1 MYIDDATSKLMQL
14 YFTASESMQ
23 TYFLATKSYISKH
36 GRPLAFYSDKLS
48 VFRNA
53 NHKAAEEGN
62 ATQFGRALRE
72 LDIQLICANSS
83 QAKGRVERANKTLQ
97 DRLVKELRLRN
108 ISTIKDANGYLEEFI
123 QEHNDKFAKAPI
135 YSEDLHR
142 ELLPHMLPNEIL
154 CFKTLRT
161 VSINLTFQ
169 HNRQLFMLEDTIQTR
184 ELRRKQITLYEY
196 PEGGIK
202 VFYHDKELQYRILYD
217 RVKELAQ
224 GEIVTDNKYLADI
237 LDLFRNWTKYVIKS
251 NLLNLELYEI

>member
-1 MYIDDATSKLMQL
+1 
-14 YFTASESMQ
+14 
-23 TYFLATKSYISKH
+23 
-36 GRPLAFYSDKLS
+36 
-48 VFRNA
+48 
-53 NHKAAEEGN
+53 
-62 ATQFGRALRE
+62 
-72 LDIQLICANSS
+72 
-83 QAKGRVERANKTLQ
+83 
-97 DRLVKELRLRN
+97 
-108 ISTIKDANGYLEEFI
+108 
-123 QEHNDKFAKAPI
+123 
-135 YSEDLHR
+135 
-142 ELLPHMLPNEIL
+142 MLPNEIL

-237 LDLFRNWTKYVIKS
+237 LEYAQSRQQ
-251 NLLNLELYEI
+251 LLPAKKRSSCSPTRTHLEHIA